1 MCLRVRNG
9 AFDAIKSAAALALIP
24 LPLRAAPRRRGF
36 SIAVGSALG
45 VRCQG
50 HGTAYDFT
58 GHRSKHESVEAVC
71 LHTPRTGLNRVN
83 CTNANTYRVGTSPLI
98 PPYKSGLQRAALKPF
113 GVSFSDIFL
122 HAKKDV
128 AAGGRSFRRASRDI
142 EKHQYCAAGGRQSTT
157 APRKNEQKLN
167 SKRPAAVPR
176 AGLFPFSRSHHTTF
190 SFHCL
195 PLFFHFAEIFKKIC
209 FKTAPAPPKFR
220 TAPT

>member
-1 MCLRVRNG
+1 MRSACCGCPGRTKDLRNHPTS
-9 AFDAIKSAAALALIP
+9 DYK
-24 LPLRAAPRRRGF
+24 
-36 SIAVGSALG
+36 LG
-45 VRCQG
+45 RFFFQCQRFCR
-50 HGTAYDFT
+50 TWCST
-58 GHRSKHESVEAVC
+58 IESVEAVRS
-71 LHTPRTGLNRVN
+71 TPRTGLNRVN

-98 PPYKSGLQRAALKPF
+98 PPYKSGFQRAALKPF

-142 EKHQYCAAGGRQSTT
+142 KKHQYCAAGGRQSTT

-176 AGLFPFSRSHHTTF
+176 AGLFPFSCSHHTTF

-195 PLFFHFAEIFKKIC
+195 PLFFHFEEIFKKIC
-209 FKTAPAPPKFR
+209 PKTAPAPPKFR